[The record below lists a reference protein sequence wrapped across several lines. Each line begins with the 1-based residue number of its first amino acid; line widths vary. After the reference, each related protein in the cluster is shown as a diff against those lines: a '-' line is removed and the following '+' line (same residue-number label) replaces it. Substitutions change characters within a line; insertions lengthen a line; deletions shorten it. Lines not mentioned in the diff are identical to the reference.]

1 MPRCYFKIANLN
13 MVFYLYGPYGLQ
25 VGYSNTFLGGN
36 ALGFHAKIQ
45 IYFLVNK

>member
-13 MVFYLYGPYGLQ
+13 MVFYLYSPYGLQ

-45 IYFLVNK
+45 IYFLKNK